1 MSKAIE
7 GADYFVRV
15 IDMPHQIHGCVAED
29 GDGFYSVYINARD
42 SFYRQAQAYRHEMKH
57 IQRDD
62 FRKASVIEAEE
73 P

>member
-1 MSKAIE
+1 LALIE
-7 GADYFVRV
+7 NADYRVRLV
-15 IDMPHQIHGCVAED
+15 DLPHGVHGCVSED
-29 GDGFYSVYINARD
+29 CDGFLNMYINARD

-73 P
+73 L

>member
-1 MSKAIE
+1 M
-7 GADYFVRV
+7 
-15 IDMPHQIHGCVAED
+15 
-29 GDGFYSVYINARD
+29 YINARD

-73 P
+73 L